1 MAMKSLPKSLLLS
14 ILISLLHACT
24 MKYVPPVLS
33 KGFDETP
40 IPTAPDYSKQ
50 LHWAAL
56 PEKEDLADLTPKK
69 ISIPENQKQAKA
81 DVFFIHPT
89 TYTYAPKGTYLW
101 NGSLDD
107 EELNKRTDESSI
119 KNQASVFNAAAKVY
133 APRYRQAHIHSFFTS
148 NKNDGNRA
156 IDIAYQDVK
165 TAFLYYLEHYNQGRP
180 FIIASHS
187 QGTLHA
193 GKLIKELIE
202 NKPLEKQLVNAYL
215 VGIPVPRDFFEIKVC
230 DNPDDVHCYV
240 SWNTFAEGYYPEAYR
255 ERGYDKA
262 VCVNPLTWKS
272 NISEAPRKMN
282 KGGVVWNYKV
292 IPAINNARV
301 VDGLLWI
308 NKPHIPGRAFYKVK
322 NYHVG
327 DYNLFYENVREN
339 AIIRVNSFLQK
350 DNKSEQ
356 N

>member
-1 MAMKSLPKSLLLS
+1 MIMKTIRIFLFIS
-14 ILISLLHACT
+14 ILISITSACT

-40 IPTAPDYSKQ
+40 IPAAPDYSNQ

-69 ISIPENQKQAKA
+69 ISIPENQQQAKA

-89 TYTYAPKGTYLW
+89 TYTYAPDGMYLW

-107 EELNKRTDESSI
+107 AALNKRTDESSI
-119 KNQASVFNAAAKVY
+119 KNQASVFNAAGKVY

-165 TAFLYYLEHYNQGRP
+165 AAFEYYLEHYNQGRP
-180 FIIASHS
+180 FILASHS

-193 GKLIKELIE
+193 GRLIKELIE
-202 NKPLEKQLVNAYL
+202 NRPLEKQLVSAYL
-215 VGIPVPRDFFEIKVC
+215 VGLPVPKDFFQLKVC
-230 DNPDDVHCYV
+230 ESPDDVNCYV
-240 SWNTFAEGYYPEAYR
+240 SWNTFAEGYYPEAYK
-255 ERGYDKA
+255 ERGYDNA
-262 VCVNPLTWKS
+262 VCVNPLTWS
-272 NISEAPRKMN
+272 CEMEEAPRKAN

-292 IPAINNARV
+292 IPAINNAKV
-301 VDGLLWI
+301 VDGMLWI
-308 NKPHIPGRAFYKVK
+308 CKPHIPGRAFYKVK
-322 NYHVG
+322 NYHIG

-339 AIIRVNSFLQK
+339 AIQRVNSFLQK
-350 DNKSEQ
+350 DDKAKEN
-356 N
+356 